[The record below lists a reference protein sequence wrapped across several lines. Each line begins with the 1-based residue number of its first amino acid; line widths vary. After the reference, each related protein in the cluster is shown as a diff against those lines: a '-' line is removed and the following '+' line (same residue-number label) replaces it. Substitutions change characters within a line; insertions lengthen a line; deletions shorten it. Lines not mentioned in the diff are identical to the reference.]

1 MKFNDIKI
9 VEYGP
14 HSRYAK
20 VGNTTMRAN
29 TRTGKVSANTKVGDH
44 LDLYV
49 DNTLNK
55 DGSSGRGTATY
66 TKDKLKIK
74 HDTRKGASASY
85 KKDDGTTMSA
95 SDDGKGK
102 TKFKVSEHGGR
113 IVKGVNT
120 TADVGTDEIK
130 KQAAKFGN
138 SVDKDG
144 RPPTLSKKVKG
155 KSTNVLF
162 NLGLAESNRQRNLI
176 DFVKFC
182 KEQLDLKSSP
192 PIKFVSD
199 TEDTTFGYFDNDTK
213 GIVIQNTGR
222 HQMDVM
228 RTVAHELVHYKQD
241 QTYDRELNGE
251 DGSPDEN
258 QANALAGVILRRWG
272 QKNPT
277 LFTESVDENTQSS
290 VYFTNM
296 QEQLGEIA
304 KTTEIYVDMDG
315 VLADFFGE
323 WTRLMNV
330 DHWSKIDNDGLPQ
343 ALQKIRD
350 TDEFW
355 LRLPILPQAKELLT
369 LIKNIKGEYNICS
382 SPLQDDPNSEPH
394 KREWIKKNLSFFPPK
409 NIYITHN
416 KPQYAKNKDGTPN
429 ILIDD
434 FGRNVKQWEDA
445 GGIGFKYKDH
455 KFERTA
461 KQLQKHI
468 SEEKMSKSDIKSAH
482 KKADKL
488 KDKPKAKKSIS
499 NWAKEK
505 GMDPEGAIYAIAMN
519 QQKKKASESYTR
531 SELPQI
537 TKKHLKTFPHKLEAI
552 RLDKIIP
559 VQKER
564 LKENYIKQ
572 IKNIQK
578 GNYNPIIVDSENKII
593 NGHHRYDVI
602 KKIGMQEITVA
613 KLPITLEQI
622 LEKLVNPDP
631 KLPNLKEPSKPSKY
645 SNRKTALS
653 KEEPVEEAFDTQIDW
668 EKDPEDHGDVD
679 AYIAYIGRK
688 EVGIQYFFEPINAGG
703 VIVPGLD
710 ITFEVNGTTKKTGGG
725 DASTI
730 FGAVINHIKQFINQH
745 DEIDAIQ
752 FSASKEQGLSRT
764 RLYSAMVDKLS
775 QGTDWINAKTISKAD
790 KSIKNADMFKLVRRS
805 AVNDKMMGI
814 EENFA
819 KPQFDVEWEEA
830 NRYSFLD
837 KLGKNGWIELAQ
849 TGKVVNVN
857 SDTVKKIG
865 NTGADGSETFAD
877 LEPKKVARFKKAMK
891 SGTIEMPIV
900 MKMPN
905 GKLEL
910 IAGNTRLIGLISSEG
925 KAKVWY
931 IDASKLDENF
941 ADGKK
946 KGKSRPGRVKKSG
959 ASCNGSVTS
968 LRKKAKNASGEKAK
982 MYHWCANM
990 KGGKK
995 K

>member
-1 MKFNDIKI
+1 MKFNDFKI
-9 VEYGP
+9 TEYGP

-29 TRTGKVSANTKVGDH
+29 TRTGKVSANTKAGN

-55 DGSSGRGTATY
+55 DGSQGRGTATY

-85 KKDDGTTMSA
+85 KNADGTTMSA
-95 SDDGKGK
+95 SDDGKGNK
-102 TKFKVSEHGGR
+102 KFKVSEDGR
-113 IVKGVNT
+113 IVKGINT

-162 NLGLAESNRQRNLI
+162 NLGLAEGNRQSNLI
-176 DFVKFC
+176 DFINFC
-182 KEQLDLKSSP
+182 KDQLSLKSSP

-468 SEEKMSKSDIKSAH
+468 AEEKMSKSDIKSAH

-559 VQKER
+559 IQKER

-613 KLPITLEQI
+613 KLPITLEQL
-622 LEKLVNPDP
+622 LEKLVNKNL
-631 KLPNLKEPSKPSKY
+631 KLPNLKE
-645 SNRKTALS
+645 ALDNPYPIS
-653 KEEPVEEAFDTQIDW
+653 WDYLRPVDGSSAKAKLDD
-668 EKDPEDHGDVD
+668 GSM
-679 AYIAYIGRK
+679 
-688 EVGIQYFFEPINAGG
+688 
-703 VIVPGLD
+703 LD
-710 ITFEVNGTTKKTGGG
+710 INISDAGYGSYDIEFSRGRTMKPTGGG
-725 DASTI
+725 DEFRVFATVKAAI
-730 FGAVINHIKQFINQH
+730 TEWWNQLNKGQVK
-745 DEIDAIQ
+745 EIY
-752 FSASKEQGLSRT
+752 FSASKADGGRGK
-764 RLYSAMVDKLS
+764 LYKRFVS
-775 QGTDWINAKTISKAD
+775 QWAD
-790 KSIKNADMFKLVRRS
+790 KVGWEFDSNLSGDTETY
-805 AVNDKMMGI
+805 GI
-814 EENFA
+814 TNPQFDNVSENFA
-819 KPQFDVEWEEA
+819 DGKKFVEPNFSSEWDEA
-830 NRYSFLD
+830 ARYPEFVAI
-837 KLGKNGWIELAQ
+837 GKEAWIELASK
-849 TGKVVNVN
+849 GKAVTIKSAKSIN
-857 SDTVKKIG
+857 
-865 NTGADGSETFAD
+865 NTDAADPDSFKELDPAKQKRALAQ
-877 LEPKKVARFKKAMK
+877 LEK
-891 SGTIEMPIV
+891 GTIEMPIV
-900 MKMPN
+900 AIYSDGHK
-905 GKLEL
+905 EL
-910 IAGNTRLIGLISSEG
+910 IGGNTRLTAMM
-925 KAKVWY
+925 AKDDQATVWAFKVP
-931 IDASKLDENF
+931 DEVAELAENF
-941 ADGKK
+941 ADGKV
-946 KGKSRPGRVKKSG
+946 KGKSRPGRVKRSG
-959 ASCNGSVTS
+959 ASCNGSVTA
-968 LRKKAKNASGEKAK
+968 LRKRAKNASGEKAK

-990 KGGKK
+990 KSGKK
-995 K
+995 KK